1 MNLSIRFIC
10 MAVVGIPV
18 AELPR
23 RCKGYMMEFLPGIVD
38 GAIATSRRWT
48 NVEAAT
54 DEDDGEEGT
63 NASTKED
70 DDDDAARI
78 AAARARVDVLVGMIL
93 S

>member
-1 MNLSIRFIC
+1 
-10 MAVVGIPV
+10 
-18 AELPR
+18 
-23 RCKGYMMEFLPGIVD
+23 MMEFLPGIVD

-70 DDDDAARI
+70 DDDDDDAARI
-78 AAARARVDVLVGMIL
+78 AAARARVDVLVMMYDCTFVAL
-93 S
+93 RL